1 MDMGYNE
8 AATQALHD
16 AIQAQLK
23 NDTWLEGNRV
33 RHSLRG
39 IFNLNL
45 EQRAARIDTDYRPEI
60 VRSVMKEFN
69 RFVTGAAASD
79 PTSEEIDAFVATIAD
94 DAENT
99 RSFVEN
105 NLKATY
111 KTLDKHRL

>member
-1 MDMGYNE
+1 MDMDYNE
-8 AATQALHD
+8 AATQELHD
-16 AIQAQLK
+16 AIQARLK
-23 NDTWLEGNRV
+23 NDTWLEGSRV

-45 EQRAARIDTDYRPEI
+45 EQRAAFIDTTYRPEI
-60 VRSVMKEFN
+60 VRPVMKEFN
-69 RFVTGAAASD
+69 RYVTGAGKGD
-79 PTSEEIDAFVATIAD
+79 PTPEEIDAFVATIAD

-111 KTLDKHRL
+111 KSLAKHRL